1 MLEKLG
7 YEGIKQQFL
16 SWGFGTALLA
26 IGSIWGF
33 PIFYAFFTSL
43 KKPSELYQWSVT
55 IFPHDPTFQPYLKIF
70 RAVPFGRYYL
80 NSILVCTVSV
90 MLVLWLGSM
99 AGYAFSKLEF
109 KGRSIFLIIIL
120 GTMMIPPQALLI
132 PLFVVLKNIR
142 VINTYW
148 ALILPYTAL
157 SLPLAIFI
165 LSGFFDQI
173 PDDLQECARIDGAN
187 WYSIYWRIML
197 PLARPALGTV
207 AIYTFVRSWKDFII
221 AITMT
226 NSRAMRTVPV
236 GIAMISNQASPEFE
250 VIMAAS
256 MLASVPM
263 ILVFLIMQKQFIKG
277 LTGGAVKG

>member
-1 MLEKLG
+1 MLERFSYDESK
-7 YEGIKQQFL
+7 KKFL

-26 IGSIWGF
+26 IGTVWGF
-33 PIFYAFFTSL
+33 PLIYAFFTSL
-43 KKPSELYQWSVT
+43 KAPSELYRWPIT
-55 IFPHDPTFQPYLKIF
+55 IFPHNPTFQPYLKIF
-70 RAVPFGRYYL
+70 QEIPFGRYYI
-80 NSILVCTVSV
+80 NSVVVATLSV
-90 MLVLWLGSM
+90 ILVLWLGSM
-99 AGYAFSKLEF
+99 AGYSFSKLGF
-109 KGRSIFLIIIL
+109 KGRSILLVIVL

-132 PLFVVLKNIR
+132 PLFVVLRNIK
-142 VINTYW
+142 VIDTYW

-173 PDDLQECARIDGAN
+173 PDDLQDCARVDGAN
-187 WYSIYWRIML
+187 WYTIYWRIML

-226 NSRAMRTVPV
+226 SSRSMRTIPV
-236 GIAMISNQASPEFE
+236 GIAMLSNQASPEFE

-256 MLASVPM
+256 IVASLPM
-263 ILVFLIMQKQFIKG
+263 IIVFLVMQKQFIKG